1 MKYAFSTLVCPD
13 WEWGDILSAAS
24 DLGFDGIE
32 LRGIG
37 SEIHLPNV
45 SLFDE
50 ATMQKTRSE
59 ISRLHLAVPCL
70 SSGALLFDA
79 SLTDAARKEIL
90 EYMDLA
96 KRLDVPYV
104 RVLADKEPYP
114 GDVDEAAVISLL
126 QSLLPLA
133 KEQGVTLLV
142 ETNGT
147 YADSQR
153 LRDLCDKVD
162 HPSLGVLWDVHHP
175 YRYFGESPQTT
186 YQNLGQYIRHIH
198 VKDSLMK
205 DGKADYQM
213 IGNGD
218 VPISDAMDLLRANG
232 YDGFVVLEW
241 VRRWNTNLES
251 PGIVLPQFLSAI
263 GAKAK

>member
-1 MKYAFSTLVCPD
+1 
-13 WEWGDILSAAS
+13 
-24 DLGFDGIE
+24 
-32 LRGIG
+32 
-37 SEIHLPNV
+37 
-45 SLFDE
+45 
-50 ATMQKTRSE
+50 
-59 ISRLHLAVPCL
+59 
-70 SSGALLFDA
+70 
-79 SLTDAARKEIL
+79 
-90 EYMDLA
+90 MDLA

-241 VRRWNTNLES
+241 VRRWNTNLKTPTTTSFAPGFCPVWIS
-251 PGIVLPQFLSAI
+251 PKPPCPISEKHSTWNRTTPFI
-263 GAKAK
+263 GTTWSGFYGFK